1 MNILLINGSPHAAG
15 CVATSLNEIAKQLK
29 TNDISSEIFHI
40 GTGPVQGCMA
50 CGFCKKNP
58 DANGCVCKDEIYTS
72 LVEKI
77 KMCDGVIIGAPV
89 DYAGPPGSLCALLDR
104 VFYSA
109 GSFLRNKPGA
119 CIVNCRRGGATAT
132 FDRLN
137 KYFTLNRMPLVPSQ
151 YWNITHGVKPED
163 VLKDLEGLQTMRT
176 LANYMAW
183 MLKNIKAGNVPPPIP
198 EEQIRTNF
206 IRD

>member
-1 MNILLINGSPHAAG
+1 MNVLLVNGSPHTNG
-15 CVATSLNEIAKQLK
+15 CIATSLSEIAKQLECNGV
-29 TNDISSEIFHI
+29 TSEVFHI
-40 GTGPVQGCMA
+40 GNKPMHGCMG

-58 DANGCVCKDEIYTS
+58 NANGCVCQDEVYTA

-77 KMCDGVIIGAPV
+77 KNCDGIIIGAPV
-89 DYAGPPGSLCALLDR
+89 YYAGPPGSLCALLDR

-109 GSFLRNKPGA
+109 GAFLKNKPGA

-151 YWNITHGVKPED
+151 YWNMTHGTKPED

-176 LANYMAW
+176 LANYMSW
-183 MLKNIKAGNVPPPIP
+183 MLKNIKEGNVPPPIA